1 MLIRKLRLQRG
12 WTQDQLAEMAD
23 VSVRTVQRL
32 ERGDAPSLETAKALA
47 SVFEV
52 DLSTFH
58 PERPDMTQNP
68 TGLKATDHA
77 ATAQITPE
85 ETASLVYAKNVSEFY
100 QGVIVYLV
108 LAVVFF
114 AKFGFQEP
122 VLWWVF
128 GGAGAGIA
136 LQGLLAFEKIRLPTV
151 NWEKRIAERR
161 LGRKL

>member
-1 MLIRKLRLQRG
+1 VLIRKLRLQRG
-12 WTQDQLAEMAD
+12 WTQDQLAEMAG

-52 DLSTFH
+52 DFSTFH
-58 PERPDMTQNP
+58 PEPLDMNQIPTNP
-68 TGLKATDHA
+68 QATGNPVTP
-77 ATAQITPE
+77 QITPE
-85 ETASLVYAKNVSEFY
+85 ETASLAFAKNVSEFY
-100 QGVIVYLV
+100 QGVIVYVV

-114 AKFGFQEP
+114 AKFGFDEP
-122 VLWWVF
+122 VIWWVF

-151 NWEKRIAERR
+151 NWERRIAEKR